1 MKKSLFSA
9 CLLVVAVVMASCSQ
23 GGLKIGK
30 SNKIFARIPA
40 LCIAETEAYQ
50 RLDEAAASTLDGE
63 KKVQYVVTKLEIVS
77 AVKKELGLDSA
88 KVIGREVPCV
98 AADGTGFKAAKMT
111 IAGWDYPSRSLKIA
125 VQVEPLSAD
134 TASVDSVCYLK
145 SVDRDGKMLNFGAVA
160 LKPAASQCEGEFMCA
175 MADTTLGPLPD
186 FTAFEQLV
194 LIPEAEYQQYAAER
208 QAALEQIQLQQGL
221 QPFEVNNQLR
231 NIKPGAI
238 PGLPINTEPQATPQV
253 KTQSGSTQSAQSESK

>member
-1 MKKSLFSA
+1 MTEVLAKENINLS
-9 CLLVVAVVMASCSQ
+9 
-23 GGLKIGK
+23 
-30 SNKIFARIPA
+30 A

-63 KKVQYVVTKLEIVS
+63 KKVQYVVTKLEIAS

-98 AADGTGFKAAKMT
+98 AANGVGFKAAKMT

-160 LKPAASQCEGEFMCA
+160 LKPAASLCEGEFMCA
-175 MADTTLGPLPD
+175 MADTTSGSLPD

>member
-9 CLLVVAVVMASCSQ
+9 CLLVVAVAMASCSQ

-30 SNKIFARIPA
+30 SNKTFARIPA

-63 KKVQYVVTKLEIVS
+63 KKVQYVVTKLEIAS

-160 LKPAASQCEGEFMCA
+160 LKPVASLCEGEFMCA